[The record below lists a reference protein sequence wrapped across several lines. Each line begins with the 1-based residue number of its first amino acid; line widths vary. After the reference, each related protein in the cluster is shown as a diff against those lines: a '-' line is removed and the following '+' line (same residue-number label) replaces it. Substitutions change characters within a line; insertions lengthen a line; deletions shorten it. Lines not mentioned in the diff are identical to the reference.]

1 MSIRVALA
9 DGHPIVLDGLEWL
22 LGQEAD
28 FVIVARC
35 QDGETALRAVR
46 ELRPDLLVLDLSLP
60 RSSGITVLRQIRSE
74 QLPTLPVLLTAALGE
89 DEVVEVLRLG
99 VRGVVLKEMPSRL
112 LVQCLRKVQAG
123 ERWLE
128 LRSTA
133 EALDHLMRQP
143 DDAPEPATGLTPREL
158 ETVRWV
164 AQGLHNKEIAA
175 RLSITEGT
183 VKVHV
188 HNAYAKL
195 RVTSRVALMRWAQG
209 QGLA

>member
-22 LGQEAD
+22 LGREPD
-28 FVIVARC
+28 FAVVARC

-46 ELRPDLLVLDLSLP
+46 ELRPDLLVLDLCLP
-60 RSSGITVLRQIRSE
+60 RLDGLTVLRQMQRE
-74 QLPTLPVLLTAALGE
+74 PMPTRPVLLTAAIAE

-128 LRSTA
+128 RRSTA
-133 EALDHLMRQP
+133 EALDHLMRRP
-143 DDAPEPATGLTPREL
+143 DGAPEAATGLTPREL

-175 RLSITEGT
+175 RLSIAEGT

-195 RVTSRVALMRWAQG
+195 KLTSRVALMRWAQSH
-209 QGLA
+209 GLD